1 MKLDL
6 SADRVVFKKK
16 KNKSQKA
23 KLQLSALATEARTG
37 IDENNHLTNSI
48 SIIKR
53 IIKNNKLALNKLIS
67 FKKVSI
73 KEAQKLLIEEKQEL
87 LLLNKNL
94 KGERNVIKLKYVK
107 TKNEINQTL
116 SNLKTELDI
125 LVNRK
130 FIYEN
135 ALIEKESIIKKI
147 KNNIKEMFKIPYPL
161 VKEEEREI
169 FLNMIDS
176 EIEFNESLDRL
187 QVELMLE
194 CKCFNKYQQK
204 YLNLLD
210 NKNLL
215 FDEIEKIKN
224 KKIPEKKPIEKIYED
239 IEKLGD
245 EDSLLN
251 ETISSVYEDDCNN
264 MEFPTNVIDKCLID
278 KNKLYKNYN
287 MPKLAM
293 SQIIYNKKRY
303 KPEDYEKSLSRILV
317 NPTSSD
323 LKIKQMKDNIRK
335 LKKKNGQKLRRIKE
349 FEEKIKKMEKILQ
362 NYSTFETENKI
373 LNTEKKIKEKPFL
386 VYSK

>member
-6 SADRVVFKKK
+6 SADRILFSRNRK
-16 KNKSQKA
+16 KSQNA
-23 KLQLSALATEARTG
+23 ILKLSVLATEARTG
-37 IDENNHLTNSI
+37 IDENNHLAS
-48 SIIKR
+48 SIIILKR
-53 IIKNNKLALNKLIS
+53 IIKNNKLALSKLTS
-67 FKKVSI
+67 YKQVSI
-73 KEAQKLLIEEKQEL
+73 KEAQKLLNEEKQEL

-373 LNTEKKIKEKPFL
+373 LKIEKKIKEKPFL

>member
-6 SADRVVFKKK
+6 SADRVVFKRK

-37 IDENNHLTNSI
+37 IDENNHLTSSI

-67 FKKVSI
+67 YKKVSI
-73 KEAQKLLIEEKQEL
+73 KGAQKLLIEEKQEL

-94 KGERNVIKLKYVK
+94 KGERNVIKLKYTK

-147 KNNIKEMFKIPYPL
+147 KNDIKEIYKTPYPL

-169 FLNMIDS
+169 FLNIIDS
-176 EIEFNESLDRL
+176 EIEFNDILDRL
-187 QVELMLE
+187 QIELMLE
-194 CKCFNKYQQK
+194 CKCFNKYQHK
-204 YLNLLD
+204 YINLIE

-224 KKIPEKKPIEKIYED
+224 NKIPEKKKRIETIYED

-264 MEFPTNVIDKCLID
+264 IEFPINVIDKCLID
-278 KNKLYKNYN
+278 KDKLYKNYN

-293 SQIIYNKKRY
+293 SQIIYNKRRY
-303 KPEDYEKSLSRILV
+303 KPEDAEKSLSRILV
-317 NPTSSD
+317 YPTSTD

-335 LKKKNGQKLRRIKE
+335 SKKKNGQKLRRIKE

-362 NYSTFETENKI
+362 NYSTFETENNI
-373 LNTEKKIKEKPFL
+373 TNTETKIKEKPFL
-386 VYSK
+386 VY

>member
-1 MKLDL
+1 M
-6 SADRVVFKKK
+6 
-16 KNKSQKA
+16 
-23 KLQLSALATEARTG
+23 QLSALATEARTG

-386 VYSK
+386 VY

>member
-349 FEEKIKKMEKILQ
+349 FEEKITKMEKILQ

-386 VYSK
+386 VY

>member
-6 SADRVVFKKK
+6 SADRILFNRNR
-16 KNKSQKA
+16 NKSRNA
-23 KLQLSALATEARTG
+23 ILQLSVLATEARTG
-37 IDENNHLTNSI
+37 IDENNHLAS
-48 SIIKR
+48 SIIVLKR
-53 IIKNNKLALNKLIS
+53 IIKNNKLALNKLTS
-67 FKKVSI
+67 YKKVSI
-73 KEAQKLLIEEKQEL
+73 KEAQKFLNEEKQEL

-94 KGERNVIKLKYVK
+94 KGERNVIKLKYTK

-147 KNNIKEMFKIPYPL
+147 KNDIKEIYKTPYPL

-169 FLNMIDS
+169 FLNIIDS
-176 EIEFNESLDRL
+176 EIEFNDILDRL
-187 QVELMLE
+187 QIELMLE
-194 CKCFNKYQQK
+194 CKCFNKYQHK
-204 YLNLLD
+204 YINLIE

-224 KKIPEKKPIEKIYED
+224 NKIPEKKKRIETIYED

-264 MEFPTNVIDKCLID
+264 IEFPINVIDKCLID
-278 KNKLYKNYN
+278 KDKLYKNYN

-293 SQIIYNKKRY
+293 SQIIYNKRRY
-303 KPEDYEKSLSRILV
+303 KPEDAEKSLSRILV
-317 NPTSSD
+317 NPTSTD

-335 LKKKNGQKLRRIKE
+335 SKKKNGQKLRRIKE

-362 NYSTFETENKI
+362 NYSTFETENNI
-373 LNTEKKIKEKPFL
+373 TNTETKIKEKPFL
-386 VYSK
+386 VY

>member
-1 MKLDL
+1 MKLEL

-264 MEFPTNVIDKCLID
+264 IEFPTNVIDKCLID
-278 KNKLYKNYN
+278 KNKLYNNYN

-386 VYSK
+386 VY